1 MRILIVENDSELLL
15 SLKKVLETNK
25 YEVDDTNDAI
35 LGLSYAL
42 TKKYDAILVDLHI
55 QKISTKDF
63 INNLYSHHVCTPII
77 AITKK
82 EVLGKKLLNND
93 IAVNDYLVLPFY
105 TNQLIKKIESVIELD
120 KRCLNRDYE
129 DLKIDG
135 FNLICKGKT
144 NLLSSEVMI
153 LDKLIDS
160 QNGVI
165 SLVDD
170 YLSFEEVWIYVDSL
184 NTKLEKVGSEKK
196 IVFMEGGYKIQ

>member
-42 TKKYDAILVDLHI
+42 TRKYDAILVDLHI

-160 QNGVI
+160 PNGVI

-184 NTKLEKVGSEKK
+184 NNKLEKVGSEKK

>member
-42 TKKYDAILVDLHI
+42 TRKYDAILVDLHI

-93 IAVNDYLVLPFY
+93 LAINDYLVLPFY

-120 KRCLNRDYE
+120 KKSI
-129 DLKIDG
+129 DLEFKDFNVKG
-135 FNLICKGKT
+135 FNLICKSKT
-144 NLLSSEVMI
+144 HLTCSEVMI
-153 LDKLIDS
+153 LDRLINS
-160 QNGVI
+160 PNGVI
-165 SLVDD
+165 SLVDE

-184 NTKLEKVGSEKK
+184 NNKLEKVGSEKK